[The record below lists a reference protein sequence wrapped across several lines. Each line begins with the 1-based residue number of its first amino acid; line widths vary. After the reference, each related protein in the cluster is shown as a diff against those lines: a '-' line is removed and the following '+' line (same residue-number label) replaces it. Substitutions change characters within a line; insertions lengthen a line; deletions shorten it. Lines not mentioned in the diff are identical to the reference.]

1 MQGMAPS
8 GLAGA
13 FGGVDRRKLSNM
25 GWIFL
30 QQGTSVVAGFALM
43 ILLARHLGPDR
54 LAAYAWIFSL
64 AMLASPLAI
73 SAESLITRRLVES
86 PDDAPQI
93 LGSGLVLHIG
103 GAVAGA
109 VLVLAFAWANRPDGV
124 SLAAVLI
131 GVLILP
137 TLAFFTFDGWFR
149 ANERIAVVAVPKS
162 IAVSLGAICGL
173 GLVFAG
179 AGLIAFVWLR
189 VVQSLGAGLAS
200 AAWYRLR
207 GPLRELEVSRAELA
221 RLFRE
226 GWPLI
231 AAGAT
236 SIAHLKVDQIMLGS
250 MAPLYMLADYS
261 LAARLAETVAVF
273 QVALAAA
280 FYPSLVRA
288 FGRAPDGFDAHMQ
301 RFYDLHALAG
311 YLGAVILALAAVTLF
326 VPMFGEAY
334 GGGVVLLCVLALAV
348 PAQLLSGA
356 RGAMLTIRGWMRTA
370 LAISSIALSL
380 NLLANLVLIPT
391 HGAIGAAWATVG
403 STWLTCL
410 ALPVVLPWLRPFG
423 RGAFAALLPWKAVP
437 RVMALA
443 ERKGQQQS

>member
-1 MQGMAPS
+1 MAPS
-8 GLAGA
+8 GPAGA
-13 FGGVDRRKLSNM
+13 FGGVDRRKLRNM

-43 ILLARHLGPDR
+43 IFLARHLGPDR

-73 SAESLITRRLVES
+73 SVESLITRRLVES

-93 LGSGLVLHIG
+93 LGSGLVLHMG
-103 GAVAGA
+103 GAVAG
-109 VLVLAFAWANRPDGV
+109 VLLVLAFAWANRPDGV

-149 ANERIAVVAVPKS
+149 ADERIAVVAVPKS
-162 IAVSLGAICGL
+162 LAVGFGAACGL

-179 AGLIAFVWLR
+179 AGLVAFLWLR
-189 VVQSLGAGLAS
+189 VVQSFAAGLAS
-200 AAWYRLR
+200 AAWYRVQGSFR
-207 GPLRELEVSRAELA
+207 GLEVSRSELA
-221 RLFRE
+221 LLFRD

-231 AAGAT
+231 VAGAT

-250 MAPLYMLADYS
+250 MAPLSMLADYS

-273 QVALAAA
+273 QVALSAA

-288 FGRAPDGFDAHMQ
+288 FKRAPGDFDAHMQ
-301 RFYDLHALAG
+301 RFYDLHALTG
-311 YLGAVILALAAVTLF
+311 YLGAAILALAAVALF
-326 VPMFGEAY
+326 VPMFGETY
-334 GGGVVLLCVLALAV
+334 GGGVTLLCILALAV

-356 RGAMLTIRGWMRTA
+356 RGAMLTIRGWVRTA
-370 LAISSIALSL
+370 LAVSCVALLL
-380 NLLANLVLIPT
+380 NVLANVVLIPT
-391 HGAIGAAWATVG
+391 QGATGAAWATVG

-410 ALPVVLPWLRPFG
+410 ALPFLIHWLQPFG
-423 RGAFAALLPWKAVP
+423 KGALNALVPWKATP

-443 ERKGQQQS
+443 GKAE